1 MLGQMFFNRFEYW
14 RQESN
19 VEAIRQQL
27 VKCFRCFRGR
37 LFSEMLSGILAMG
50 PRWFVDGRGMLKTL
64 AAEGVGFVW
73 ATNSVKVGR
82 FGRLMMGR
90 FERDLLSIR
99 TVPCFP

>member
-64 AAEGVGFVW
+64 AVAR
-73 ATNSVKVGR
+73 ALDL
-82 FGRLMMGR
+82 FGQQMSWKRVDL
-90 FERDLLSIR
+90 RD
-99 TVPCFP
+99 